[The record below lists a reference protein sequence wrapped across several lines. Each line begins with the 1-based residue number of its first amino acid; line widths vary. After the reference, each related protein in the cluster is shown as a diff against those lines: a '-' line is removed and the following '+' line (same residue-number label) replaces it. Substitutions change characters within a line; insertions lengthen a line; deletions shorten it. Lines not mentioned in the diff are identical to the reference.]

1 MLFKISIKNIRKSFK
16 DYAIYFFTLIL
27 GVAVFYVFNA
37 IDSQTVMLK
46 VNSSVYEII
55 KLMTDILSGVSVFV
69 SFILGFLII
78 YASRFLIKRRN
89 KEFGIYMI
97 LGMGK
102 RKISLILFFETMLIG
117 AVSLAAGIVLGTAAS
132 QFMSVIVA
140 NMFDADMTGFRFIF
154 SSEACVKTIVY
165 FAIMYVLVMLFNTF
179 SISKCR
185 LIDLLNAGKKNEKV
199 TMKNPLICTFVFVI
213 AVGLLSYAYWLVTA
227 GAFKLNVMDKL
238 WLPVGL
244 GCVATFLIFWSV
256 SGLLIR
262 IFTSI
267 KSVYY
272 RGVNSFVLRQFGSKI
287 NTMVFSTTVICLM
300 LFITIS
306 VLAGALSMKDSLKKS
321 LSECAPVDM
330 QVRLKYSDEADA
342 SDADRI
348 CRLLTDN
355 GFDTDTYLKDI
366 TAYNM
371 YRTGLTAADTLG
383 EYADILIS
391 TNPLVDLSGQE
402 LFMKLSDYNRVA
414 GLYGLQQHS
423 LNENE
428 YIVIANYKYMVDI
441 RNAALKNGQTIV
453 VGEKTYRPRYS
464 ECMDGFVTIS
474 AQRINDGIFVLP
486 DDAFDDSR
494 LYITGISAN
503 YKSGDKAWKN
513 SADNKLVD
521 TVKLINKKNSQ
532 SMDSDDSET
541 SGSVGSLVN
550 CETKGGIAQNGVG
563 LGALVTFIALYLGII
578 FLISSAAILALKEL
592 SDSADNKERYGM
604 LRKIGVDE
612 RMIDMALFRQIG
624 IFFAFPLLLAV
635 IHSIFGL
642 KFVNLILS
650 TMGMSS
656 MMASV
661 GTTAVFLVLIYG
673 GYFVLTYICS
683 RGIIK
688 NG

>member
-238 WLPVGL
+238 WFPVGL
-244 GCVATFLIFWSV
+244 GCAATFLIFWSV

-330 QVRLKYSDEADA
+330 QVRLKCSDEADVA
-342 SDADRI
+342 DADRI
-348 CRLLTDN
+348 CGLLTDN

-366 TAYNM
+366 AAYNM

-423 LNENE
+423 LNEDE

-441 RNAALKNGQTIV
+441 RNIALKNGQTIA

-503 YKSGDKAWKN
+503 YKSGDKA
-513 SADNKLVD
+513 
-521 TVKLINKKNSQ
+521 
-532 SMDSDDSET
+532 
-541 SGSVGSLVN
+541 
-550 CETKGGIAQNGVG
+550 
-563 LGALVTFIALYLGII
+563 
-578 FLISSAAILALKEL
+578 
-592 SDSADNKERYGM
+592 
-604 LRKIGVDE
+604 
-612 RMIDMALFRQIG
+612 
-624 IFFAFPLLLAV
+624 
-635 IHSIFGL
+635 
-642 KFVNLILS
+642 
-650 TMGMSS
+650 
-656 MMASV
+656 
-661 GTTAVFLVLIYG
+661 
-673 GYFVLTYICS
+673 
-683 RGIIK
+683 
-688 NG
+688 

>member
-102 RKISLILFFETMLIG
+102 RKVSLILFIETMLIG
-117 AVSLAAGIVLGTAAS
+117 VISLAVGIVLGTVAS

-185 LIDLLNAGKKNEKV
+185 LIDLLNAGKKNEKI

-414 GLYGLQQHS
+414 GLYGLQQQS
-423 LNENE
+423 LNEDE

-441 RNAALKNGQTIV
+441 RNAALKNGQTIA

-550 CETKGGIAQNGVG
+550 CETKGEIAQNGVG

-683 RGIIK
+683 REIIK